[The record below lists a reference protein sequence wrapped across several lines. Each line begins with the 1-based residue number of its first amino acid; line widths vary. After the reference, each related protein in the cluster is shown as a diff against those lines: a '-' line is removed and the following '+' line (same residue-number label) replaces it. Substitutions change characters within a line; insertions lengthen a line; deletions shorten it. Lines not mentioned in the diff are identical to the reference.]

1 MRRGESNYR
10 FTPFVEHRGAFKLNG
25 TTGDFQPARRIKA
38 PKVADSSSSGLLGK
52 FGNTQP
58 IHKRHRQGSRAPD

>member
-1 MRRGESNYR
+1 MLALAASTAAE
-10 FTPFVEHRGAFKLNG
+10 TLE
-25 TTGDFQPARRIKA
+25 DFAYQSGSDLGRALYCREPT
-38 PKVADSSSSGLLGK
+38 SGLLGK